1 MSFQINALV
10 MTPRDGT
17 TLIKFR
23 GYEQEH
29 SSDDWELLPQQV
41 VVREELGKGA
51 FGVVRSGSIKGPL
64 LNQKVKLPFRNAVHI
79 TVAIKMLNG
88 KQ

>member
-10 MTPRDGT
+10 MTPRHGT
-17 TLIKFR
+17 TLINFR
-23 GYEQEH
+23 EHEQEH
-29 SSDDWELLPQQV
+29 SGDDWELLPQQV
-41 VVREELGKGA
+41 VVGEELGKGA
-51 FGVVRSGSIKGPL
+51 FGVVRTGSVEGPL
-64 LNQKVKLPFRNAVHI
+64 LNQKVKVPFRNAVHI